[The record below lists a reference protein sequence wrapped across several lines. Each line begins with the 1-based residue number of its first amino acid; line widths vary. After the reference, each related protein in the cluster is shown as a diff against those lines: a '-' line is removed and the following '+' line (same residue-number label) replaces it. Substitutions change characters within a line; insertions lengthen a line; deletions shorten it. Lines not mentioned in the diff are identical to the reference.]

1 MCPLLKLPPGQSI
14 DIVISFDAARR
25 NALVLYER
33 DPLEFRKIVV
43 SDDSLAEREFRLS
56 SDQASS
62 KRFLLSGWSQSMSE
76 ENPENWTQIPFKK
89 HDIIDEFVNVYGFED
104 LLDSGSAST
113 VDWNDILVQVKIAR

>member
-1 MCPLLKLPPGQSI
+1 
-14 DIVISFDAARR
+14 
-25 NALVLYER
+25 
-33 DPLEFRKIVV
+33 
-43 SDDSLAEREFRLS
+43 
-56 SDQASS
+56 
-62 KRFLLSGWSQSMSE
+62 MSE